1 MKMKE
6 LPIYQLTEMEAN
18 PQSRCHRKQ
27 VGQSESASTFTQ
39 KVVPRTPQSSAR
51 CSSNGHQNNDT
62 DWELAWIKAV
72 SFCSGMSNVAWGR
85 YQGNYLNQSGQ
96 SVSANGT
103 LRAAGLFAKFLTTP
117 LWGAMAD
124 QKSPQLLIMYSVSL
138 TSILFDLYRW
148 PSIMGSFWPLVVLKV
163 ARSGLNGTS
172 TLVDITTIRVVEAH
186 ERSGGYGSQ
195 RLWGTLAWGTGSWL
209 VGTFID
215 RFGYDA
221 VFVWTYLWSGILL
234 ALLLCHPTPQKS
246 SHTGEN
252 PNHTADVAASGTA
265 AVVVVVV
272 AGAEALPTGVSS
284 PTHEI
289 RCGDDDKNNDDG
301 SSLEKKTGG
310 FSSDPLAPLL
320 PSRPSSPQ
328 LPASSPVTSLNSK
341 KQTPSSALQQLRALR
356 RLLFSETHP
365 PSQTKLGPFL
375 VVVMCYSISMVLVE
389 TFMMVQLDRDYHSS
403 KQFIGTLTLVGM
415 VTQIPTFH
423 YSSSLIGQF
432 GHRRLFQVAHAI
444 LFLRLLAMAALVN
457 ERNYNPTLLVLQ
469 LSHGGCFALTWAVA
483 VDFSSRAAPP
493 GLAATCQAA
502 TSTAYFVV
510 GSGVGSVLWSYAYDA
525 FGGRAG
531 PAYTLGALVVL
542 FSGTFLVPS
551 LPCPRWNGTAASSRS
566 PKRPMS
572 IAV

>member
-1 MKMKE
+1 
-6 LPIYQLTEMEAN
+6 
-18 PQSRCHRKQ
+18 
-27 VGQSESASTFTQ
+27 
-39 KVVPRTPQSSAR
+39 
-51 CSSNGHQNNDT
+51 
-62 DWELAWIKAV
+62 
-72 SFCSGMSNVAWGR
+72 
-85 YQGNYLNQSGQ
+85 
-96 SVSANGT
+96 
-103 LRAAGLFAKFLTTP
+103 
-117 LWGAMAD
+117 
-124 QKSPQLLIMYSVSL
+124 
-138 TSILFDLYRW
+138 
-148 PSIMGSFWPLVVLKV
+148 MGSFWPLVVLKV

-186 ERSGGYGSQ
+186 ERSGGYGSQRLWGTLAWGTGSWLVGTFIERSGGYGSQ

-265 AVVVVVV
+265 AVVVVVVV